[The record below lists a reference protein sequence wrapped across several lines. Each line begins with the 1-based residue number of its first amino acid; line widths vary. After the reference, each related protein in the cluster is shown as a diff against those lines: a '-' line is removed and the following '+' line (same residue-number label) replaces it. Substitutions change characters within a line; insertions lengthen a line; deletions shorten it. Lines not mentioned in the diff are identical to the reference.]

1 LLLRVLLSPHVSL
14 ELTSARAAPHDCHTP
29 SLRSDIYAFCAR
41 FALVF
46 QLMTVFP
53 LLLLIIRTQVFGL
66 LWRNT
71 YPSVLHVSGL
81 NAAVMAITFT
91 MAALNL
97 QVSSVLR
104 FTGAIGGIAL
114 VFFVPVAI
122 DVVVR
127 RKAGT
132 ASPLVY
138 AMHALIMAV
147 GVLFFALQFVPTL

>member
-1 LLLRVLLSPHVSL
+1 MPHSGSSRVLDYPY
-14 ELTSARAAPHDCHTP
+14 ARSC
-29 SLRSDIYAFCAR
+29 SRVCSDIYAFCAR

-66 LWRNT
+66 LWKNT
-71 YPSVLHVSGL
+71 YPSVVHVSTL
-81 NAAVMAITFT
+81 NAIVMAITFT
-91 MAALNL
+91 MAALDL

-104 FTGAIGGIAL
+104 FTGAIGGLAL

-127 RKAGT
+127 RNAGT
-132 ASPLVY
+132 ASPFWY
-138 AMHALIMAV
+138 ATHSLIMAI
-147 GVLFFALQFVPTL
+147 GIFFFALQFVPSL